1 MAERRLPPPGRAWCK
16 GKSKQT
22 GLPCEK
28 FAIRGG
34 TVCYYHGGRAPQ
46 VRAKAAERV
55 VEEEVRQT
63 LASLNVNPIDDP
75 LTEMSRLAGQV
86 VAFKDAIA
94 VMVNN
99 LEDRIRYEDVKG
111 SEQLRSEVAVWE
123 RALDRCNTV
132 LSSMARLKID
142 ERLAAIS
149 EKQAAIVIAAID
161 AALDAVD
168 VPREQRPAARKAA
181 ARHLRAVPRSA

>member
-1 MAERRLPPPGRAWCK
+1 MPDRCK
-16 GKSKQT
+16 ATSKTTGHQCAKSVVE
-22 GLPCEK
+22 G
-28 FAIRGG
+28 A
-34 TVCYYHGGRAPQ
+34 TVCRYHGGNAPQ

-55 VEEEVRQT
+55 VETEVRKM
-63 LASLNVNPIDDP
+63 LAELDVTPVDDP

-86 VAFKDAIA
+86 VAFKDAMA
-94 VMVNN
+94 KMVND
-99 LEDRIRYEDVKG
+99 LQERIRYQDDKG

-132 LSSMARLKID
+132 LGTMARLKID

-149 EKQAAIVIAAID
+149 EKQAAVVIAAID
-161 AALDAVD
+161 AALDAAD
-168 VPREQRPAARKAA
+168 VPRDRRPDARKAA

>member
-1 MAERRLPPPGRAWCK
+1 MAERCAAN
-16 GKSKQT
+16 SKQ
-22 GLPCEK
+22 
-28 FAIRGG
+28 RGERCLQPAMYG
-34 TVCYYHGGRAPQ
+34 TPVCRFHGAGAPQ
-46 VRAKAAERV
+46 TRAKAAERA
-55 VEEEVRQT
+55 VEAEMRDV
-63 LASLNVNPIDDP
+63 LARLNVTPVDDP
-75 LTEMSRLAGQV
+75 LTELSRLAGQV
-86 VAFKDAIA
+86 VAFKDQCAR
-94 VMVNN
+94 MVNM
-99 LEDRIRYEDVKG
+99 LEGEIRFEDVKG

-149 EKQAAIVIAAID
+149 EKQAAVVIAAID

-168 VPREQRPAARKAA
+168 VPRDRRSAARKAA

>member
-1 MAERRLPPPGRAWCK
+1 MERRPCK
-16 GKSKQT
+16 STSKTTGQPCGK
-22 GLPCEK
+22 L
-28 FAIRGG
+28 AIPGG
-34 TVCYYHGGRAPQ
+34 TVCYYHGGRAKQ
-46 VRAKAAERV
+46 VRAKAAERI
-55 VEEEVRQT
+55 VEDDVRQA
-63 LASLNVNPIDDP
+63 LAQLDVAPVDDP

-86 VAFKDAIA
+86 VAFKDAMA
-94 VMVNN
+94 RMVND

-132 LSSMARLKID
+132 LGTMARLKID

-149 EKQAAIVIAAID
+149 EKQAAVVIAAID

-168 VPREQRPAARKAA
+168 VPRDRRPAARKAA